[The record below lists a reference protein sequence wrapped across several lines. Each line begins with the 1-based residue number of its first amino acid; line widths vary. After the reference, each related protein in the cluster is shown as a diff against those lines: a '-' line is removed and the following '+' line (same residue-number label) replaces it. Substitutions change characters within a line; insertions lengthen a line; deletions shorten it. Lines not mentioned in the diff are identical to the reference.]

1 LWYDPGGRFGLP
13 PFYSTTYWEAPPLL
27 RVIQV
32 AHYYGPLG
40 GIERVVHQFCHGL
53 AGTHEVEAVVCNT
66 HLRTLQ
72 STEEGIPVT
81 RVGRVAHF
89 QRMSVCPALAL
100 WLRKKRPDLVHVH
113 MTNPMAEL
121 SYLLSGLKCKVIATY
136 HMDVTRQRYLN
147 TLYTPFQQ
155 RFLRRCLLVTASSE
169 NFARTSPVL
178 SQWLDKVRVLPFG
191 LAADALRES
200 DHSRALTSQLFSE
213 IGGPVVLFVGRLIHY
228 KGLEVLVRAMRNVPA
243 TCLIAGE
250 GYLAPSLRTQIAS
263 LGLSDRVRL
272 VGRIPD
278 EELVAYYDRADV
290 FVLPSVNRTE
300 AYGLTQIEAMSRG
313 TPVVCCEVGTGTS
326 FVNKDGVSGL
336 VVPPNDDRAL
346 ATALTR
352 ILSDSSLRSKFSRGA
367 KERSLALFTEER
379 MVAELKKLYEEV
391 FSSS

>member
-1 LWYDPGGRFGLP
+1 MTSLSLYH
-13 PFYSTTYWEAPPLL
+13 WEAPTLL

-40 GIERVVHQFCHGL
+40 GIERVVHQFCQGL
-53 AGTHEVEAVVCNT
+53 ADTHEVEAVVCNT
-66 HLRTLQ
+66 NWRTTQ
-72 STEEGIPVT
+72 SIEGGIPVT

-89 QRMSVCPALAL
+89 QRMSVCPSFAR
-100 WLRKKRPDLVHVH
+100 WLRRKNPDLVHVH

-121 SYLLSGLKCKVIATY
+121 SFLLSGLKCKVIATY

-147 TLYTPFQQ
+147 TLYTPFQKI
-155 RFLRRCLLVTASSE
+155 FLRRCLLVTASSE
-169 NFARTSPVL
+169 NFARSSPVL

-191 LAADALRES
+191 LARDALLETE
-200 DHSRALTSQLFSE
+200 HSRLLTDRLFHE
-213 IGGPVVLFVGRLIHY
+213 IKGPVILFVGRLIHY
-228 KGLEVLVRAMRNVPA
+228 KGLDVLVRAMGDIPA

-250 GYLAPSLRTQIAS
+250 GYLEPVLREQIIS
-263 LGLSDRVRL
+263 LGLADRVRL

-278 EELVAYYDRADV
+278 QELVAYYDRADI

-326 FVNKDGVSGL
+326 FVNQDGVSGL
-336 VVPPNDDRAL
+336 VVPPNNHAAL
-346 ATALTR
+346 AEALNR
-352 ILSDSSLRSKFSRGA
+352 ILNDAPLRAKLSMGA
-367 KERSLALFTEER
+367 KERVQNLFTEER
-379 MVAELKKLYEEV
+379 MVAELKKLYAEV